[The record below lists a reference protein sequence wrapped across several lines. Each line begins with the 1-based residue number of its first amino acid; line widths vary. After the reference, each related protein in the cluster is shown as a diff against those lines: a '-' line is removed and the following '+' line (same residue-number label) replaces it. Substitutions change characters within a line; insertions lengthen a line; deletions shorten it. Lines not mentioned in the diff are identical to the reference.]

1 MSDAPGHSR
10 PSSHQRPQRA
20 GAPVIAMASMAAMER
35 VGDPLADDI
44 VSRMVGE
51 RPLPSSTLTTD
62 GPKATA
68 RLNEATRLITGWTH
82 NGTLLKW
89 PAVRPVPSPGA
100 EDSVPEVLHDY
111 LQQAAH
117 LPDWADPAKVAR
129 AEELFM
135 SHGALS
141 CTLLFCASL
150 PECYVLPQLASVL
163 HIAGQLEAHTEHRIR
178 QTAAMVFPV
187 MLRGGLMSPQG
198 TGVAQVLKVRLIH
211 ATIRHL
217 ILRGNPAQVRGR
229 VPRRQR
235 GTPSS
240 MHQAMADHG
249 WDVEATGVPCNQIE
263 LAYTLL
269 TFSYVF
275 LRGMRQ
281 LGLRLSSEDEEAY
294 LHAWNVMGHVLGIRR
309 EWMAHTMDEAAALFD
324 RIQAR
329 ARTVIVTPDAR
340 PALGRA
346 LMNTMANTIHVP
358 VLRHVPVPLTQWL
371 IGRQTAR
378 DIGVD
383 EHVPLLSRLLFR
395 LGLVLVRAVDAVVR
409 LISSRFSIVR
419 LLTRTIGYHMLTRF
433 LLDQT
438 RPLTL
443 PDQVLNPMMHTV
455 AEWGHDPKASAW
467 INRLEDRL
475 TTDGPW
481 QNPSAAQQQQQRA

>member
-1 MSDAPGHSR
+1 M
-10 PSSHQRPQRA
+10 
-20 GAPVIAMASMAAMER
+20 IAVASMAAMEH
-35 VGDPLADDI
+35 VGDPLADDT
-44 VSRMVGE
+44 VSRLVGE
-51 RPLPSSTLTTD
+51 RPLPSSTLTMD
-62 GPKATA
+62 GPNATA
-68 RLNEATRLITGWTH
+68 RLNEATRLMAGWTH

-89 PAVRPVPSPGA
+89 PAVRPVSSPGEEA
-100 EDSVPEVLHDY
+100 SVTEVLHDY
-111 LQQAAH
+111 LQSAAH
-117 LPDWADPAKVAR
+117 LPHWADATKVAR
-129 AEELFM
+129 AENLFM
-135 SHGALS
+135 SHGAMS

-150 PECYVLPQLASVL
+150 PECYVLPQLAGVL

-187 MLRGGLMSPQG
+187 MMRGGLMSPGG

-217 ILRGNPAQVRGR
+217 ILRGNPAQVRGL
-229 VPRRQR
+229 VPRRQM
-235 GTPSS
+235 GEPAG
-240 MHQAMADHG
+240 MHQAMSDHG
-249 WDVEATGVPCNQIE
+249 WDVDAQGVPCNQIE

-275 LRGMRQ
+275 LNGMRK
-281 LGLRLSSEDEEAY
+281 LGQRLSHEDEEAY
-294 LHAWNVMGHVLGIRR
+294 LHAWNVVGHVLGIRS
-309 EWMAHTMDEAAALFD
+309 EWMAHTMEEAATLFD

-329 ARTVIVTPDAR
+329 ARTVVVTPDAR

-346 LMNTMANTIHVP
+346 LMNTMANSIHVP

-419 LLTRTIGYHMLTRF
+419 LFTRTIGYHMLTRF

-443 PDQVLNPMMHTV
+443 PDQVLNPMMDTV
-455 AEWGHDPKASAW
+455 AEWSDDPKASAW

-475 TTDGPW
+475 TTAGTW
-481 QNPSAAQQQQQRA
+481 RPSAAKQQQNQRA

>member
-1 MSDAPGHSR
+1 VNAP
-10 PSSHQRPQRA
+10 
-20 GAPVIAMASMAAMER
+20 ASMAVMER

-44 VSRMVGE
+44 VSLLVGQ
-51 RPLPSSTLTTD
+51 RPLPSSVPTPHSANQPD
-62 GPKATA
+62 ASA
-68 RLNEATRLITGWTH
+68 RLNEATRLMAGWTH
-82 NGTLLKW
+82 NGTLLSW
-89 PAVRPVPSPGA
+89 PAPLPFAVAAPGEEPS
-100 EDSVPEVLHDY
+100 VTQVLHSY

-117 LPDWADPAKVAR
+117 LPEWADRAKVER
-129 AEELFM
+129 AENLFM
-135 SHGALS
+135 AHGPMS

-150 PECYVLPQLASVL
+150 PECYMPPHLAGVL
-163 HIAGQLEAHTEHRIR
+163 HIAGQLETNTEHRIR

-187 MLRGGLMSPQG
+187 MMRGGLMSPGG

-217 ILRGNPAQVRGR
+217 ILHGNPAQVRGH
-229 VPRRQR
+229 VLRRQR
-235 GTPSS
+235 GTPAG
-240 MHQAMADHG
+240 MHQAMSDHG
-249 WDVEATGVPCNQIE
+249 WDVDVQGVPCNQIE

-275 LRGMRQ
+275 LNGMRK
-281 LGLRLSSEDEEAY
+281 LGQGLSEEDEEAY

-309 EWMAHTMDEAAALFD
+309 EWMAHTMTDAAALFE

-329 ARTVIVTPDAR
+329 ARTVVVTPDVR
-340 PALGRA
+340 PGLGRA
-346 LMNTMANTIHVP
+346 LMNTMANAIHLP

-383 EHVPLLSRLLFR
+383 ERVPLLSRLVFR
-395 LGLVLVRAVDAVVR
+395 LGLVLVRIVDALVG

-419 LLTRTIGYHMLTRF
+419 LLSRTIGYHMLTRF

-443 PDQVLNPMMHTV
+443 PEQVLNPMMQTV
-455 AEWGHDPKASAW
+455 EAWSHDPQSSRW
-467 INRLEDRL
+467 WNRLEDRM
-475 TTDGPW
+475 TTQGPW
-481 QNPSAAQQQQQRA
+481 RARPRAQADKA